1 MVVLYI
7 LLAIILLIVAVL
19 SIRVTVKADFEQK
32 FEAELRYLFLKIPL
46 YPRPQKE
53 KAPKKEKKPK
63 EPKAEEEE
71 QKPKKEKKKSDK
83 PNPIITFIKNQGFD
97 GVLNLISDI
106 GSILTGMFGSIF
118 RHVVF
123 NKLYLNMVVAKN
135 DAAATAIEYGKT
147 CERVFPVMGYICSHM
162 KVQKYDVEV
171 TPDFLGYRNEAEFH
185 VQISFRPIF
194 LTNAAIAMVFKLLF
208 KVGSKVLLSLFKKS
222 NEHKNNKIEQGGAL
236 Q

>member
-1 MVVLYI
+1 MVFLYI
-7 LLAIILLIVAVL
+7 LLAIILLFVAVL
-19 SIRVTVKADFEQK
+19 SIRVTVQADFEQK
-32 FEAELRYLFLKIPL
+32 FEAELQYLFFKIPL
-46 YPRPQKE
+46 YPHQKKE
-53 KAPKKEKKPK
+53 KASKKEKKKPK
-63 EPKAEEEE
+63 PKAEEEP
-71 QKPKKEKKKSDK
+71 KPKNEKKKTDK
-83 PNPIITFIKNQGFD
+83 PNPIVTFIKNQGFD

-123 NKLYLNMVVAKN
+123 NKLYLNLVIAKN
-135 DAAATAIEYGKT
+135 DAASTAIEYGKT

-162 KVQKYDVEV
+162 KVQKYDVEI
-171 TPDFLGYRNEAEFH
+171 TPDFLGYKNEAEFH
-185 VQISFRPIF
+185 VRVSFRPIF
-194 LTNAAIAMVFKLLF
+194 LTNAAVAMVFKLAF

>member
-1 MVVLYI
+1 MVFLYI
-7 LLAIILLIVAVL
+7 LLAIILVIVGIL
-19 SIRVTVKADFEQK
+19 SIRVTVKADFDQK

-53 KAPKKEKKPK
+53 KKPKKEKKK
-63 EPKAEEEE
+63 TEPKPEEEP
-71 QKPKKEKKKSDK
+71 KPQKEKKKSDK

-123 NKLYLNMVVAKN
+123 NKLYLNLIVAKN

-162 KVQKYDVEV
+162 KVQKYDVEI

-194 LTNAAIAMVFKLLF
+194 LTNAAVAMAFKLLF

-222 NEHKNNKIEQGGAL
+222 NEHKNNNIEQGGAL
-236 Q
+236 